1 MILRLNVLRLATEGE
16 AGKMFNC
23 ICSAELTTN
32 YMVCDM
38 VLQPYSSKSFLER
51 PTEMV
56 EHLISLSYERIKRFS
71 TTQVMCVKANFGNY
85 AAAWPGARSYDIL
98 TGHRRKCPHVINLRN
113 RLLPFFSL
121 SPPPQ
126 FFFKEKIV

>member
-1 MILRLNVLRLATEGE
+1 MILRLNVLRLAIEGK

-23 ICSAELTTN
+23 ICSTELITN
-32 YMVCDM
+32 YG
-38 VLQPYSSKSFLER
+38 SSAIFIKLLSRKSYGNGS
-51 PTEMV
+51 TSNK
-56 EHLISLSYERIKRFS
+56 SLHYARVKRFS
-71 TTQVMCVKANFGNY
+71 TTQVTCVKANFGNY

-98 TGHRRKCPHVINLRN
+98 TGYRRKCPRVINSRN

-126 FFFKEKIV
+126 LFFKEKII